1 MTRCGSEEGT
11 INNPECRTLD
21 LTAEHIELVTQDH
34 QLDVFDVRTAPA
46 ADEQAE
52 QSPESEVGERE
63 EHAADPPKLR
73 YGDAGTR

>member
-1 MTRCGSEEGT
+1 MPTKQRLRRDEPYRARRTRQGTRCGSEEGT

-34 QLDVFDVRTAPA
+34 QFDVFDVRTAPA

-52 QSPESEVGERE
+52 
-63 EHAADPPKLR
+63 
-73 YGDAGTR
+73 